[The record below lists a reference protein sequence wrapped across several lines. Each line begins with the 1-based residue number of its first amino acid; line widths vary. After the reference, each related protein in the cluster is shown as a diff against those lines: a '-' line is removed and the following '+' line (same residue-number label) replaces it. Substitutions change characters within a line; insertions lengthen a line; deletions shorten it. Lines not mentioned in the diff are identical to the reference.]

1 MANLYFNNQNKP
13 KARDL
18 GVILTQLRSVL
29 NGLDRHLADMNQM
42 SDDDISEQYDFQ
54 ASTGGNTAVQNAA
67 AFKAELLSDVSM
79 LDTTS
84 PPVTPRTGL
93 AQLLAKSGY

>member
-1 MANLYFNNQNKP
+1 MSNLYFNNQNKP

-18 GVILTQLRSVL
+18 GVVLTQLRSVL

-67 AFKAELLSDVSM
+67 AFKAELASDWAM
-79 LDTTS
+79 IDTET

-93 AQLLAKSGY
+93 AQLLAKAGY